1 MGPRARRRTRG
12 GDAVDASRAST
23 GRDADA
29 FVDEDD
35 AENEDDDDDD
45 DARPR
50 PVATKPTPPAR
61 ADAPRAPDDADLALA
76 YDLLDPKSRGHF
88 TARDVRRVADAH
100 GFADWSDDAIKA
112 MSAAFKPDVERRA
125 VDPGAHA
132 TTRDEFVDIVTR
144 SGARAR

>member
-12 GDAVDASRAST
+12 GDAVDAARAST

-29 FVDEDD
+29 FVDD
-35 AENEDDDDDD
+35 AENDDD
-45 DARPR
+45 DARARPK
-50 PVATKPTPPAR
+50 PVATTPTPPAR